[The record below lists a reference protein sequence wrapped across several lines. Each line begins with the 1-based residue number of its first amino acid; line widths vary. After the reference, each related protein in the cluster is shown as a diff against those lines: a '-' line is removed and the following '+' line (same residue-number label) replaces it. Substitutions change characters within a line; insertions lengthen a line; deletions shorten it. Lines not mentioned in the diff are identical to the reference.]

1 MTQIAPLVHNGS
13 QCAQGR
19 MAACVFFPLDW
30 FQPQTPFT
38 SSHPAFPSLRVP
50 LNSTDGALIVP
61 LALLLLLWPKHHS
74 SRELGLG
81 PSACFSVDQV
91 CLVN

>member
-1 MTQIAPLVHNGS
+1 MVLSVREEEWRRVG
-13 QCAQGR
+13 
-19 MAACVFFPLDW
+19 FFPLDW

-50 LNSTDGALIVP
+50 LNSIDGALIVP

-81 PSACFSVDQV
+81 PSAYFSVDQV
-91 CLVN
+91 RLGDSETLSYET